1 MSKPQADGDNFQTAP
16 TEPRD
21 GIAREGV
28 AGPPELAKRQE
39 LPYDDSPA
47 VAAVAM
53 FFAGL
58 FIIALALFFFVPGPK
73 NREGWRS
80 TKPARTRIGRAR
92 SFRNTRA
99 ARKGLCA

>member
-1 MSKPQADGDNFQTAP
+1 MSKPQADGDNFQAAP
-16 TEPRD
+16 TEQRD

-28 AGPPELAKRQE
+28 DGPTELAKRQE

-73 NREGWRS
+73 QQG
-80 TKPARTRIGRAR
+80 
-92 SFRNTRA
+92 
-99 ARKGLCA
+99 GLAVNETGAHADRPSPIIPQH